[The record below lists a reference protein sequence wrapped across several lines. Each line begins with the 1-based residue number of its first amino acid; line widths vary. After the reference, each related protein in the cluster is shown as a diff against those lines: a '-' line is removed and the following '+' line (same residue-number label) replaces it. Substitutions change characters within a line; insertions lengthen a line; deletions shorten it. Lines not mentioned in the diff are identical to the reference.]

1 MRTLCLLFAA
11 GVVVVGCGKKQV
23 VPQGEKKITLAG
35 KTATLHDWAKVDP
48 CLVDPKVV
56 KGDLDSFY
64 AVANDYV
71 GQTGAGPDGVWAPEQ
86 IALLEEGVV
95 VLPPAI
101 DAVDKLA
108 AALQKGGCRFTK
120 ELGFAEPLKKA
131 DELGQQARKRVSEAP
146 AIAEGLAAKAAL
158 KAWKDKQPEAR
169 TGAKGEWC
177 PPKLKP
183 GAPVDIYYASE
194 DEVGLTEW
202 LFCDDCR
209 VFASVGAA
217 PAFEAP
223 ATMKKKPKDKAY
235 LEAAA
240 KYPASDI
247 QRAPKGPASA
257 SDGGTDG
264 ADGGTTDADA
274 GVPDAGT

>member
-1 MRTLCLLFAA
+1 MRTLCVLFVAS
-11 GVVVVGCGKKQV
+11 VVLVVGCGKKRV
-23 VPQGEKKITLAG
+23 VPTGEKKVTLAG
-35 KTATLHDWAKVDP
+35 KTATQHDWGKVNP
-48 CLVDPKVV
+48 CEVEPKVV
-56 KGDLDSFY
+56 IGDLDSLY
-64 AVANDYV
+64 AMANEYV
-71 GQTGAGPDGVWAPEQ
+71 GQTSAGVDGVWSAEQ

-101 DAVDKLA
+101 DAVDKLG

-131 DELGQQARKRVSEAP
+131 SELGEQARKRVAEAP
-146 AIAEGLAAKAAL
+146 AIAEGLAIKAAL

-169 TGAKGEWC
+169 TGAKAEWC

-194 DEVGLTEW
+194 DETGLTEW

-209 VFASVGAA
+209 VFATASTP

-223 ATMKKKPKDKAY
+223 AAMKKKPKDKPY
-235 LEAAA
+235 LENAS

-247 QRAPKGPASA
+247 QRAPKGAAKAGEGP
-257 SDGGTDG
+257 
-264 ADGGTTDADA
+264 ADGGTAEPADG